1 MVTVLHFLELRSFF
15 HQEEIGKP
23 FPVTIEKLAGIWHCT
38 PRHAKLIVRKL
49 VELDWIEWKAGRG
62 RGNVSVMTLHAD
74 SDDILLAEVKLQIN
88 KGDVQEAMELMN
100 RYGKVAAKDQIM
112 DWLSEGMGFSSQLAS
127 QSVSPQDILRFPVY
141 RRIVTLDPG
150 LVYYHFDAH
159 LVGQIFNTLVQYDL
173 NSRSI
178 LPSIAHSWESSPDA
192 REWIFYLKKNVLFH
206 HGRELT
212 AHDVVFSLNRLRLYP
227 DTYEASWMFRDI
239 DQLITIDDRT
249 VRILLKE
256 PNYLL
261 LRMLATIP
269 ASIVPEEIV
278 RQDEKG
284 FGEKPI
290 GTGPFQ
296 LVRLTEGICI
306 LEAFPAHFLGR
317 PQLDRVEILI
327 FPELDTGR
335 LKEPNWAS
343 VMVSHGVQSKA
354 LALKEAVIQD
364 GQDWCDTEAF
374 FSCCN
379 LLVFNQWKSGSHN
392 HLKFRQAL
400 DQLIDRDQMIADLG
414 GDRIYPAKGFRTYH
428 PVLREVRARENEQPC
443 HAQIMSLLQESG
455 YQGETLR
462 LVTTAYHEEDALW
475 IQQRCGEYDINL
487 AVDVREPWEF
497 SNRDCLPEHDCQLY
511 GNVFSSDQIS
521 ELEMYLQRNYFLPAF
536 DESLTLAINKEIG
549 LTFQEPDR
557 LAREHHLARIEAMIK
572 ENYAVLYLVQKKTL
586 ASFHKSLRGV
596 SINSLG
602 WLDFHKIWF
611 QPDALQQQL

>member
-15 HQEEIGKP
+15 HQEELGKP

-38 PRHAKLIVRKL
+38 PRYAKLIVRKL
-49 VELDWIEWKAGRG
+49 VELRWIEWKAGRG

-74 SDDILLAEVKLQIN
+74 SDEILLTQVKLQID
-88 KGDVQEAMELMN
+88 KGDVKEAMELMN
-100 RYGKVAAKDQIM
+100 RYGKAAVKDQIM
-112 DWLSEGMGFSSQLAS
+112 DWLSEGMGFSNH
-127 QSVSPQDILRFPVY
+127 SVSNRSQDIIRFPVY
-141 RRIVTLDPG
+141 RTIVTLDPG
-150 LVYYHFDAH
+150 HAYYHFDAH
-159 LVGQIFNTLVQYDL
+159 LAGQIFNTLVHYDL

-192 REWIFYLKKNVLFH
+192 KQWTFYLKKNVLFH

-212 AHDVVFSLNRLRLYP
+212 THDVVFSLNRLRFHP
-227 DTYEASWMFRDI
+227 DKYEASWMFRDI
-239 DQLITIDDRT
+239 ELIEAMDQRT

-261 LRMLATIP
+261 LRLLATIH

-296 LVRLTEGICI
+296 LTRLDEGICI

-327 FPELDTGR
+327 FPELDMGR

-354 LALKEAVIQD
+354 QALKEAVIQD

-379 LLVFNQWKSGSHN
+379 LLVFNQWKSGPHN
-392 HLKFRQAL
+392 HIKFRQAL
-400 DQLIDRDQMIADLG
+400 DRLIDRNQMIADLG
-414 GDRIYPAKGFRTYH
+414 GDRIHPAKGFRTYH
-428 PVLREVRARENEQPC
+428 PALREVRARENEQLC
-443 HAQIMSLLQESG
+443 HAEIMSLLQESD

-475 IQQRCGEYDINL
+475 IQQRCGDYGIHLEV
-487 AVDVREPWEF
+487 AVREPWEF

-536 DESLTLAINKEIG
+536 DETLARAINKEIC

-586 ASFHKSLRGV
+586 TSFHKSLRGV
-596 SINSLG
+596 SINSSG

-611 QPDALQQQL
+611 QPEALQQQL